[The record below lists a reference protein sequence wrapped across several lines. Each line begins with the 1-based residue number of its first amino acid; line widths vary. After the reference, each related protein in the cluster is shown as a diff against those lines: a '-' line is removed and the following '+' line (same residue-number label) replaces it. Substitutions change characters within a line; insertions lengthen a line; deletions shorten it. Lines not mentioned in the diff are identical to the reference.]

1 MMNKTFDCVQM
12 KREGAKKV
20 YEQIARMSSDEQLR
34 FWREKTELFRNR
46 LSQLGYSQTEK
57 PGRNCVS

>member
-1 MMNKTFDCVQM
+1 M

>member
-1 MMNKTFDCVQM
+1 MMNKTFDCVRM

-57 PGRNCVS
+57 TGRNGVS